1 MEENR
6 KYTLCGGTFLVL
18 LLHARKQRV
27 AARKKAGGQSDG
39 LSDSELF
46 TGLIQVAFPD
56 FLPPTGRS
64 MKTYTTN
71 YKNCT
76 LSSNEILPFEK
87 EELIEA
93 FDKSVT
99 ADYHEPLRR
108 MKFFIEKYIDDKN
121 MGSWLVR
128 AILEVVEHDSDIRDE
143 LFYIAASDPYD
154 KKHLMDIS
162 ETVLPS
168 FLLGIW
174 HFIVMHRR
182 DNKVGRVTYEIWH
195 NKPDTLKGR
204 WEFISDIGK
213 NWVKQVN
220 VTLNITHSIPKADM
234 YSMSERRGN
243 WDVPD
248 DMDSVAF
255 MDGIAPELTENPSF
269 VLVPKGILT
278 NDGEFEEY
286 LKNAR
291 EKYGQLKTLLYNDA
305 PRKFY
310 DFYVCNN
317 ISQKVYIKKY
327 TYITN
332 IISNATAELLKGC
345 SNFILISGT
354 GGLGKSMMMRHL
366 LLTAIENYEDGG
378 QIPIFIPLKDY
389 SDIYTDL
396 RGYIF
401 EKFDSLGNMEEEEF
415 EELLEEGR
423 CLLLFDGLDEIKS
436 DYRKVFERDL
446 DVFSDKYTDN
456 MFVISSRPIG
466 SFISFHRFTVLDLC
480 PFTKE
485 QALELIDKLDFRPDE
500 PAIKERFM
508 DELKTK
514 LFISHREFT
523 ENPLLLTIMLM
534 TYEQFAEIPSK
545 MHIFY
550 REAYTALSQKH
561 DASKGAFKRVLKTG
575 LSADRFA
582 EYFAEFCARTY
593 RDEKFEF
600 TDVLFDKYFNE
611 MNEHAKNPSR
621 VTASDFRDD
630 LVENMCLMYY
640 ESGKYHFTHRSFQ
653 EYFCALYFSGQKDRT
668 LGAIG
673 DFFETKSRRL
683 SSDKTFSMLYDMIPD
698 KIDEYI
704 FEPFLAKLFKECDE
718 NRGYWTFLERMYPI
732 LYYEKGESGDCTINK
747 PDSFLYDF
755 IITKESIYGWLGNDD
770 LPEDEAFLTNEWV
783 YLDDNYENPDIDTNY
798 VISVDEIPYDY
809 KFEFGEPEI
818 VGRNY
823 EIEIKAI
830 YGAPEIY
837 SGIIALLES
846 GTFPLMEEYN
856 KVRDYLRKL
865 QEKQS
870 APGDDLFDLF
880 K

>member
-1 MEENR
+1 MAENR
-6 KYTLCGGTFLVL
+6 KYILCGGTFLVL
-18 LLHARKQRV
+18 LFRARKQRV
-27 AARKKAGGQSDG
+27 AARKKAGGESDG
-39 LSDSELF
+39 LSDSEVF

-56 FLPPTGRS
+56 FVPPAGRS

-87 EELIEA
+87 DELIEA
-93 FDKSVT
+93 FDKSVKE
-99 ADYHEPLRR
+99 DYHVPLGR
-108 MKFFIEKYIDDKN
+108 MKNFIERYIDDKN
-121 MGSWLVR
+121 MGNWLVR
-128 AILEVVEHDSDIRDE
+128 AVLEVVEHDDIQDE
-143 LFYIAASDPYD
+143 LFYIADSDPYD
-154 KKHLMDIS
+154 KKHLMDIG
-162 ETVLPS
+162 EIVLPS

-174 HFIVMHRR
+174 HFIILNRR
-182 DNKVGRVTYEIWH
+182 DNKAGRATYEMWH
-195 NKPDTLKGR
+195 KKPETLKGR
-204 WEFISDIGK
+204 WEFVGDIGK
-213 NWVKQVN
+213 NWVRQVN
-220 VTLNITHSIPKADM
+220 VTLNITHSIHKADM
-234 YSMSERRGN
+234 HGMSERPGN
-243 WDVPD
+243 LDVPE
-248 DMDSVAF
+248 DMDAVAF
-255 MDGIAPELTENPSF
+255 MDGIAPELTGNPSF

-278 NDGEFEEY
+278 DNGEFEEY
-286 LKNAR
+286 LENAR

-332 IISNATAELLKGC
+332 IIPNATAELLKGC

-389 SDIYTDL
+389 SDTYTEL
-396 RGYIF
+396 REYVF
-401 EKFDSLGNMEEEEF
+401 EKFDSLGGNRNEEEF

-545 MHIFY
+545 MHVFY

-611 MNEHAKNPSR
+611 MNEHTKSPSR

-704 FEPFLAKLFKECDE
+704 FEPFLEKLFKECDE
-718 NRGYWTFLERMYPI
+718 NKGYWTFLERMYPI

-783 YLDDNYENPDIDTNY
+783 YLDDDYENPDIDTNY
-798 VISVDEIPYDY
+798 VISVDEVPYDY
-809 KFEFGEPEI
+809 KLEFGEPEI

-823 EIEIKAI
+823 EIEIKTI
-830 YGAPEIY
+830 CDSPESYGEV
-837 SGIIALLES
+837 IALLES
-846 GTFPLMEEYN
+846 EAFPLMSEYN
-856 KVRDYLRKL
+856 EVRDYLRKL
-865 QEKQS
+865 QAKRSE
-870 APGDDLFDLF
+870 PGDDLFDLF